1 MLIKNANVFR
11 NDERRF
17 ENCDVRIIDGFIT
30 EIGIIDDADDEVYDA
45 KGKRITSGLIDVHTH
60 GIAGKD
66 FLDADDE
73 YMHKMAVA
81 YASRGIVAVMP
92 TVASAPISQM
102 LDTVEKINHVS
113 PSSNEARFCG
123 AHIEGRYLNPQKSG
137 AHAPSMLAPL
147 NASELDARAL
157 SECRALHISAAYELD
172 EDGSFAEKAKRIGAT
187 LGLGHTA
194 ATYEQAVKAEKR
206 GVSAYTHLFNA
217 MPPLEHRNGG
227 AVCAALTGKCFAELI
242 CDGIHVSP
250 EMVRLA
256 YGMLGADRLVLIS
269 DSMEATGCV
278 DGDYAIAGTPVTVKN
293 GIARTP
299 TGALAGSTLTL
310 DVAVDNL
317 MKFCDIPLEQAI
329 SCATENPA
337 KEMGIYDVCGSVDV
351 GKCADLIVLCNEIG
365 FKISK
370 VMINGRFI

>member
-102 LDTVEKINHVS
+102 LDTVEKINHFS

-172 EDGSFAEKAKRIGAT
+172 EDGSFEYSEDGTVTAVGACEDPVSEERFFQ
-187 LGLGHTA
+187 G
-194 ATYEQAVKAEKR
+194 AVVPGFVNAHCHVELSHLHKKFRKGTGMAGFIDQINELRDWAGPEVKTR
-206 GVSAYTHLFNA
+206 LVKEWMDKMWADGVSAMADISNDDSSFPVKASHPMYTRTF
-217 MPPLEHRNGG
+217 LEG
-227 AVCAALTGKCFAELI
+227 
-242 CDGIHVSP
+242 
-250 EMVRLA
+250 
-256 YGMLGADRLVLIS
+256 
-269 DSMEATGCV
+269 
-278 DGDYAIAGTPVTVKN
+278 
-293 GIARTP
+293 
-299 TGALAGSTLTL
+299 
-310 DVAVDNL
+310 
-317 MKFCDIPLEQAI
+317 
-329 SCATENPA
+329 
-337 KEMGIYDVCGSVDV
+337 
-351 GKCADLIVLCNEIG
+351 
-365 FKISK
+365 
-370 VMINGRFI
+370 